1 MLAER
6 LSWRHPGTSFDAETD
21 RGWVARIL
29 AILFGFGSVLLG
41 LTLLL
46 DGAPGRDS
54 GSLAIVA
61 LAAMGVAL
69 FILIAYDRLPVWF
82 LRAAP
87 AIGTVLVALSIYY
100 AGAEASAAYA
110 MYMAWVVIAAAL
122 FLDTRLILAH
132 GVLCVVAYAFVL
144 SLLEG
149 TDGLDPLRLAMTAGT
164 VMVIALVMGGIAAQL
179 REVLRKLETAAST
192 DPLTGLLNRRAFEDA
207 FEIELTRAGRGKFGV
222 GIVMLDLD
230 GFKHFNDEHGHQA
243 GDAALVRLSRSL
255 TDKTRTIDHVGRI
268 GGEEFAI
275 LAPES
280 STAGTLALAERL
292 RRAVEIE
299 FSGMGGLTASCGV
312 ASYPENGA
320 DRYALVG
327 AADRALYQA
336 KAHGRNRAVASS
348 DTPGMRSGPLASKLD
363 KGVERERVRK

>member
-6 LSWRHPGTSFDAETD
+6 LSWRHPDAAFDAEAD

-29 AILFGFGSVLLG
+29 ATLFGFGGVLL
-41 LTLLL
+41 LSTLLL
-46 DGAPGRDS
+46 EGTSERDS
-54 GSLAIVA
+54 QSLAIVSLSA
-61 LAAMGVAL
+61 IGVAA
-69 FILIAYDRLPVWF
+69 FILIVYERLPVWF

-87 AIGTVLVALSIYY
+87 AIGTLLVALSIYY

-122 FLDTRLILAH
+122 FLDTRLIFAH
-132 GVLCVVAYAFVL
+132 GVLCVAAYAFVL
-144 SLLEG
+144 SMLDG
-149 TDGLDPLRLAMTAGT
+149 TDGLDPLRLTMTAGT
-164 VMVIALVMGGIAAQL
+164 IMVIALVMGGIAAQL
-179 REVLRKLETAAST
+179 REVLQQLEAAAST
-192 DPLTGLLNRRAFEDA
+192 DPLTGLLNRRALEDA
-207 FEIELTRAGRGKFGV
+207 FDVELARAGRGRFGV
-222 GIVMLDLD
+222 GVVMLDLD
-230 GFKHFNDEHGHQA
+230 GFKHFNDQHGHQA
-243 GDAALVRLSRSL
+243 GDAALQRLSHAL
-255 TDKTRTIDHVGRI
+255 NEATRTIDHVGRV

-327 AADRALYQA
+327 AADRALYEA
-336 KAHGRNRAVASS
+336 KALGRNRAIASS
-348 DTPGMRSGPLASKLD
+348 DTPGMRSGPIAGKLD
-363 KGVERERVRK
+363 EGVEREGVRE